1 MNLIYQY
8 WEGYLRKDHT
18 LGSEVM
24 KRYAERIGADYIF
37 EHNPDFLRTFFKAC
51 IKSRQKAEGGHDEAV
66 AYLGALKPLFAPEYD
81 KYDTILFVDLDVF
94 PSEHLYDSIFDELG
108 DAEIGIVPEFYDHP
122 MGDHLKDRIRDW
134 ESRLNRV
141 GIEFSQYNDLPIAL
155 NSGVVLYSKQARLR
169 ARKENWF
176 DLPHYLELVKGLDPY
191 FFTDQPYLQYMFH
204 NQEVDLKYLDQKWNG
219 HMFTQMRGHEDGTI
233 VEVEHFDRRTPETNF
248 THFRCE
254 RPEQLTNDQILR
266 IVHTND
272 WPEEFTS
279 GNYLKK
285 IPKNA

>member
-1 MNLIYQY
+1 MKLIYQY
-8 WEGYLRKDHT
+8 WDGYLRTDHT

-24 KRYAERIGADYIF
+24 KRYADRIGADYIF
-37 EHNPDFLRTFFKAC
+37 EHNPNFLRNFFKC
-51 IKSRQKAEGGHDEAV
+51 SVESRHLAEGGADYV
-66 AYLGALKPLFAPEYD
+66 TAYLGALKPLFAPEYD

-122 MGDHLKDRIRDW
+122 MPEHLKDQIREW
-134 ESRLNRV
+134 ESRLKRV
-141 GIEFSQYNDLPIAL
+141 GIDLPQYKDLPIAL
-155 NSGVVLYSKQARLR
+155 NSGVVLYSKKARLR

-176 DLPHYLELVKGLDPY
+176 DLEQYIKLVDNIDPY
-191 FFTDQPYLQYMFH
+191 FFTDQPYLNYMFFH
-204 NQEVDLKYLDQKWNG
+204 QDVDLKYLDQKWNG
-219 HMFTQMRGHEDGTI
+219 HMFTQIRGYEDGTI

-254 RPEQLTNDQILR
+254 RAEQLTNDQILR
-266 IVHTND
+266 IVRTND